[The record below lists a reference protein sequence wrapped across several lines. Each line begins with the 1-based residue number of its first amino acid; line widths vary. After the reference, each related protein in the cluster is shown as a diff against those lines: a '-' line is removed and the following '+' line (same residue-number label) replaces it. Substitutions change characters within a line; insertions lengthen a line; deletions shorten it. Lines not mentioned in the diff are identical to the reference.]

1 MSTSLNPAQ
10 RRALEML
17 RLPADPPPPAPDG
30 LAAHVVSELEAGL
43 ADLVAQ
49 LGGEPLLVNKHALA
63 RIHACERHHFETHR
77 SFEWSPHT
85 ARGSVTHKAIQ
96 LSINWRG
103 ERHPPHLVDEALA
116 ILVDSDDGLARWLG
130 SATEAERAE
139 LRGTAIDLVSA
150 FQECFPPLEPRWRPV
165 TETGIRFELFDG
177 LVRLSG
183 RVDLT
188 LGHPAGA
195 SPRKVIIDLK
205 TGVPAS
211 YHRDD
216 LRFYG
221 LIETVRMGVPP
232 RALATYYLD
241 AARVEV
247 EEVTPAVLEAALA
260 RTVDGTRKLI
270 EVLRAQRAAMVT
282 PGSLCGWCPVRADC
296 SEGTAYLN
304 EKLEWG

>member
-1 MSTSLNPAQ
+1 MTTSLNPAQ
-10 RRALEML
+10 RRVLELLRRSGDPAPAPEGLAPGVVAALE
-17 RLPADPPPPAPDG
+17 
-30 LAAHVVSELEAGL
+30 HGL
-43 ADLVAQ
+43 ADLVDQ

-77 SFEWSPHT
+77 SFEWSAHT
-85 ARGSVTHKAIQ
+85 ARGSVIHKAVQ
-96 LSINWRG
+96 LSVNWRG
-103 ERHPPHLVDEALA
+103 EPHPPHLVDEALA
-116 ILVDSDDGLARWLG
+116 ILGDGDDGLSRWLAG
-130 SATEAERAE
+130 APESARAE

-150 FQECFPPLEPRWRPV
+150 FQECFPPLEARWRPV
-165 TETGIRFELFDG
+165 TETSIRVELFDG
-177 LVRLSG
+177 LVRLAG

-188 LGHPAGA
+188 LGHPAA
-195 SPRKVIIDLK
+195 SVPRKVIIDLK

-247 EEVTPAVLEAALA
+247 EEVTPAVLDAALA
-260 RTVDGTRKLI
+260 RTIDGTRKLI
-270 EVLRAQRAAMVT
+270 EVLRAQRAATVT
-282 PGSLCGWCPVRADC
+282 TGGLCGWCPVRPDC
-296 SEGTAYLN
+296 AEGTAYW
-304 EKLEWG
+304 KQRSEWA